1 MPAPISDALTQ
12 AAPAR
17 PDPAKVKAAV
27 EDALQK
33 ALPDLVRDI
42 TEKVLVALGN

>member
-1 MPAPISDALTQ
+1 MPISDALTQ
-12 AAPAR
+12 TAPTR

-27 EDALQK
+27 EAAMQQ
-33 ALPDLVRDI
+33 AMPDLVRDI